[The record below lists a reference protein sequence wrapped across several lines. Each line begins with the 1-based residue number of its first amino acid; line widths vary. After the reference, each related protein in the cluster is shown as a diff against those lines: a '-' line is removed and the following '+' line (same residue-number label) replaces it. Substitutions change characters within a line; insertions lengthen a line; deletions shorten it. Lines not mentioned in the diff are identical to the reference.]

1 MGGRFST
8 QAILRTGSRRYESIL
23 RLEKAEATLLLLLA
37 LLLAAALAL
46 LARLL
51 ARLLLLLLAVA
62 AGATAANVFG
72 HLYLLQRFLFS
83 WGRASGG

>member
-8 QAILRTGSRRYESIL
+8 QAILRTGSRRYESVL
-23 RLEKAEATLLLLLA
+23 RLEKAETTLLLLLA

-51 ARLLLLLLAVA
+51 LLLLAVA
-62 AGATAANVFG
+62 AAVAAGATTLFG

-83 WGRASGG
+83 RWDDIGGKS